1 MTRAQDA
8 VHPAAG
14 GGFKTERPGDGLQY
28 SYVTNGLVGH
38 RLEDALRLLADC
50 GYDGVAL
57 TLDHVHFDPDAPLMS
72 SRAASLRAL
81 LDELGLTCVV
91 ETGARFALDPRRK
104 HFPTLLSEGRG
115 KRVRM
120 LTRAVDVAAE
130 LGAPVVSMWS
140 GAAPS
145 NLTPSVA
152 WERLLDGVE
161 RVLEHADRRGVRLGF
176 EPEPGMFVE
185 RLDDFE
191 ALDRRLGHPDALGL
205 TLDIGHCVCLEPE
218 SVPDCVRRG
227 SKRLAHVHIEDMRR
241 GVHEHLMFGD
251 GELDLAVALSA
262 LTEIGYSGQVAV
274 ELSRHAHAAHETVP
288 RAIAL
293 LRGRE
298 REEVT
303 ST

>member
-1 MTRAQDA
+1 
-8 VHPAAG
+8 
-14 GGFKTERPGDGLQY
+14 
-28 SYVTNGLVGH
+28 
-38 RLEDALRLLADC
+38 
-50 GYDGVAL
+50 
-57 TLDHVHFDPDAPLMS
+57 
-72 SRAASLRAL
+72 
-81 LDELGLTCVV
+81 
-91 ETGARFALDPRRK
+91 
-104 HFPTLLSEGRG
+104 
-115 KRVRM
+115 M
-120 LTRAVDVAAE
+120 LCRAVDVAAE
-130 LGAPVVSMWS
+130 LGSPVVSLWS

-152 WERLLDGVE
+152 WERLLEGVD
-161 RVLEHADRRGVRLGF
+161 RVIAHAERRGVRLGF

-191 ALDRRLGHPDALGL
+191 ALDRRLGNPPALGL

-218 SVPDCVRRG
+218 PVPECVRRAAP
-227 SKRLAHVHIEDMRR
+227 RLVHVHIEDMRR

-251 GELDLAVALSA
+251 GELDLAVALAS
-262 LTEIGYSGQVAV
+262 LSEIGYGGLVAV

-303 ST
+303 TS

>member
-1 MTRAQDA
+1 MSLRF
-8 VHPAAG
+8 G
-14 GGFKTERPGDGLQY
+14 
-28 SYVTNGLVGH
+28 YVTNGLVGH
-38 RLEDALRLLADC
+38 RLQDALRLLADT

-72 SRAASLRAL
+72 SRAATLRAL
-81 LDELGLTCVV
+81 LDELGLACVV

-115 KRVRM
+115 RRVRM
-120 LTRAVDVAAE
+120 LSRAIDVAAE
-130 LGAPVVSMWS
+130 LGAPVVSLWS

-145 NLTPSVA
+145 NLAPAVA
-152 WERLLDGVE
+152 WERLLEGMD
-161 RVLEHADRRGVRLGF
+161 RVLTHAERRGVRVGF

-185 RLDDFE
+185 RLGDFE
-191 ALDRRLGHPDALGL
+191 ALDRRLGGPEALGI

-218 SVPDCVRRG
+218 PVPDCIRRAAP
-227 SKRLAHVHIEDMRR
+227 RLVHVHIEDMRR

-251 GELDLAVALSA
+251 GELDLAVALAA
-262 LTEIGYSGQVAV
+262 LQEIGYGGMTAV

-303 ST
+303 T

>member
-1 MTRAQDA
+1 VTSSRPSGRFRTEGRADRLRYA
-8 VHPAAG
+8 
-14 GGFKTERPGDGLQY
+14 
-28 SYVTNGLVGH
+28 YVTNGLVGH
-38 RLEDALRLLADC
+38 RLEDALRLLAEC

-57 TLDHVHFDPDAPLMS
+57 TLDHVHFDPDAPLMAA
-72 SRAASLRAL
+72 RAATLSNL
-81 LDELGLTCVV
+81 LDELGLACVV

-104 HFPTLLSEGRG
+104 HFPTLLTEGRG

-120 LTRAVDVAAE
+120 LSRAVDVAAE

-140 GAAPS
+140 GATPS
-145 NLTPSVA
+145 NLAPAVA
-152 WERLLDGVE
+152 WERLLEGCE
-161 RVLEHADRRGVRLGF
+161 RLLAHAERRGVRIGF

-205 TLDIGHCVCLEPE
+205 TLDIGHCVCLEPATVTE
-218 SVPDCVRRG
+218 CVRRASG
-227 SKRLAHVHIEDMRR
+227 RLVHVHIEDMRR

-251 GELDLAVALSA
+251 GELDLPVALSV
-262 LTEIGYSGQVAV
+262 LSEIGYGGLVAV

-303 ST
+303 GL

>member
-1 MTRAQDA
+1 MLRYAY
-8 VHPAAG
+8 VSS
-14 GGFKTERPGDGLQY
+14 GL
-28 SYVTNGLVGH
+28 SRH
-38 RLEDALRLLADC
+38 RLEDALELLREA

-72 SRAASLRAL
+72 SRAATLRSL
-81 LDELGLTCVV
+81 LDELGLACVV
-91 ETGARFALDPRRK
+91 ETGARFVLDPRRK
-104 HFPTLLSEGRG
+104 HFPTLLTEGRG

-120 LTRAVDVAAE
+120 LCRAVDVAAE
-130 LGAPVVSMWS
+130 LGAPVVSLWS
-140 GAAPS
+140 GVAPS

-152 WERLLDGVE
+152 WERLLDGVD
-161 RVLEHADRRGVRLGF
+161 RVIAHAERRGVRLGF

-191 ALDRRLGHPDALGL
+191 VLDRRLGNPPTLGL

-218 SVPDCVRRG
+218 PVPECVRRAA
-227 SKRLAHVHIEDMRR
+227 SRLVHVHIEDMRR

-251 GELDLAVALSA
+251 GELDLAVALAS
-262 LTEIGYSGQVAV
+262 LSEIGYGGMVAV

>member
-1 MTRAQDA
+1 MTRQL
-8 VHPAAG
+8 G
-14 GGFKTERPGDGLQY
+14 TGLRY
-28 SYVTNGLVGH
+28 AYVTNGLVGH

-50 GYDGVAL
+50 GYGGVAL
-57 TLDHVHFDPDAPLMS
+57 TLDHVHFDPDAPLMG

-81 LDELGLTCVV
+81 LGELGLACVV

-104 HFPTLLSEGRG
+104 HFPTLLSEGRNR
-115 KRVRM
+115 RVRM

-140 GAAPS
+140 GTAPA
-145 NLTPSVA
+145 NLAPALA
-152 WERLLDGVE
+152 WERLLEGVE
-161 RVLEHADRRGVRLGF
+161 RVLEHAERRGVRLGF

-191 ALDRRLGHPDALGL
+191 VLDRRLGHPDALGL
-205 TLDIGHCVCLEPE
+205 TLDIGHCVCLERDPVAE
-218 SVPDCVRRG
+218 CVRRG
-227 SKRLAHVHIEDMRR
+227 AGRLVHVHIEDMRR

-251 GELDLAVALSA
+251 GELDVPVALAA
-262 LTEIGYSGQVAV
+262 LSEVGYGGLVAV

-303 ST
+303 TS

>member
-1 MTRAQDA
+1 VSAASDA
-8 VHPAAG
+8 GPG
-14 GGFKTERPGDGLQY
+14 RFKAERPRDGLQY
-28 SYVTNGLVGH
+28 AYVTNGLVGH
-38 RLEDALRLLADC
+38 RLEDALRLLADN

-72 SRAASLRAL
+72 SRAATLRSL

-104 HFPTLLSEGRG
+104 HFPTLLTEGRG

-145 NLTPSVA
+145 NLTPAVS
-152 WERLLDGVE
+152 WERLLEGTE
-161 RVLEHADRRGVRLGF
+161 RVLEHAERRGVRIGF

-205 TLDIGHCVCLEPE
+205 TLDIGHCVCLEPD
-218 SVPDCVRRG
+218 SVPDCVRRAAP
-227 SKRLAHVHIEDMRR
+227 RLVHVHIEDMRR

-251 GELDLAVALSA
+251 GELDLAVALAA
-262 LTEIGYSGQVAV
+262 LTEIGYNGQVAV